1 MMRIAVV
8 SPFID
13 KRHGTER
20 CVAEQIEHLINDFS
34 YEVHL
39 YSQRV
44 EDIGVGR
51 TLGSSKGKGQ
61 FIWHKVP
68 NLPGPHILKYLWWFV
83 ANQVIRGWNRK
94 VRGCQYDLVYSPG
107 INCLDADVIS
117 VHIVFAEF
125 YRQVKDMLSLRRN
138 PPRSWLRLIH
148 RRLYYHL
155 IMALERRIY
164 GRRRV
169 TLVAISK
176 KVAND
181 LHRHYGVP
189 LALPIAYNG
198 VDIQKFNPQVRASL
212 RLQARKALNL
222 RDEIFTI
229 LLIGNDWRKK
239 GLDCLLE
246 AIYRLK
252 SLPICLLVVG
262 KDDPNPYLVRIRERG
277 LNERV
282 TFLPPRPDVEVYYA
296 AADAYVAPSLDDA
309 FPLPPTEAMA
319 CGLPVIVSS
328 QAGGVS
334 EIIKDGVDGLIL
346 KDPRDPEELSRLL
359 QLLYSDKSLRE
370 RLSQNASQ
378 TAQQFTWE
386 RNAQV
391 MHEVFLQVANEKT
404 KTE

>member
-20 CVAEQIEHLINDFS
+20 CVAELIEHLIRDFG

-44 EDIGVGR
+44 EDIEVGVRSGN
-51 TLGSSKGKGQ
+51 GKGQ

-83 ANQVIRGWNRK
+83 ANQVIRSWNRK

-148 RRLYYHL
+148 RWLYYHL

-164 GRRRV
+164 GRRQV
-169 TLVAISK
+169 PLVAISK

-181 LHRHYGVP
+181 LHRHYSVSLP
-189 LALPIAYNG
+189 LPIAYHG
-198 VDIQKFNPQVRASL
+198 IDIQKFNPQVRTSL

-222 RDEIFTI
+222 RDEVFTI
-229 LLIGNDWRKK
+229 LLIGNDWRNK

-277 LNERV
+277 LNGRV
-282 TFLPPRPDVEVYYA
+282 TFLPPRPDVEAYYA
-296 AADAYVAPSLDDA
+296 AADAYVAPSLEDA
-309 FPLPPTEAMA
+309 FALPPAEAMA

-328 QAGGVS
+328 QAGVS

-346 KDPRDPEELSRLL
+346 KDTRDPEELSRLL

>member
-13 KRHGTER
+13 KHHGTER

-68 NLPGPHILKYLWWFV
+68 DLPGPHILKYLWWFV
-83 ANQVIRGWNRK
+83 ANQVIRSWNRK
-94 VRGCQYDLVYSPG
+94 VKGCQYDLVYSPG

-138 PPRSWLRLIH
+138 PSRSWLRLIH

-169 TLVAISK
+169 TLVAVSK

-189 LALPIAYNG
+189 LALPIAYLG
-198 VDIQKFNPQVRASL
+198 IDIQKFNPQVRTSL

-277 LNERV
+277 LNGRV
-282 TFLPPRPDVEVYYA
+282 TFLPPRPDVEAYYA
-296 AADAYVAPSLDDA
+296 AADAYVAPSLEDA
-309 FPLPPTEAMA
+309 FALPPAEAMA

-328 QAGGVS
+328 QAGVS

-359 QLLYSDKSLRE
+359 QLLYSDKSLQE

-404 KTE
+404 KTG